1 MLKSKFFVL
10 SMAMLVSTTALRR
23 ATSFSC
29 RRERAE
35 RVRLVGLDVLVQPPA
50 VGFEVRMTVPE
61 GRASRHVALRA
72 GAVRAADRLLRLQW
86 QKVVVLALREGL
98 KPFAE
103 AMLSL
108 GTIEIHGG
116 GDGAPSI
123 TTFLVSDPAGQPLDS
138 AVRAADKPSAGDRVE
153 RLR

>member
-10 SMAMLVSTTALRR
+10 SMAMLVSTTASAGNELFVSEG
-23 ATSFSC
+23 ASGK
-29 RRERAE
+29 
-35 RVRLVGLDVLVQPPA
+35 VRLVGLDVLVQPPA

-61 GRASRHVALRA
+61 GARVDTSRCMQGLSGLQIASCVFN
-72 GAVRAADRLLRLQW
+72 G
-86 QKVVVLALREGL
+86 KEVVVLALREGL